1 MAEQRQ
7 WKQDAQTPI
16 YKRIYAIVRQIPAAK
31 VATYGQISRI
41 VGGCSARMVGYA
53 MAALRDVD
61 EGETVPW
68 QRVINSQ
75 GKISLTGEGYALQR
89 QLLEQEGVQFDDQG
103 IVDFNQFGWL
113 GRD

>member
-16 YKRIYAIVRQIPAAK
+16 YKRIYAIVRQIPAGK
-31 VATYGQISRI
+31 VAAYGQISRI

-53 MAALRDVD
+53 MAALRDIN

-75 GKISLTGEGYALQR
+75 GKISLTGEGYALQH

-103 IVDFNQFGWL
+103 IVDFNEFGWL
-113 GRD
+113 GMD